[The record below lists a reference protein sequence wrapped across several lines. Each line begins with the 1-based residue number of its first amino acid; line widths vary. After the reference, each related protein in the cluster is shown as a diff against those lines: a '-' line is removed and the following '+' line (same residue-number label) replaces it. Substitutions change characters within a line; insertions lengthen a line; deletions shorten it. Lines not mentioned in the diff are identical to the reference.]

1 MRQSFSGRG
10 LLTAAL
16 VVAGLGA
23 PVWAQDANPDSLGDH
38 SLGDHSLGDLA
49 RQTRAQHTADPEK
62 TSKAQQLVD
71 EMQQEQEAADNAP
84 VGFKSYDAGD
94 YRLFV
99 PYPYSLEG
107 RENGGAVLLGSRLG
121 ITNTEVMAGAPIPIP
136 PNYSRID
143 IGNLARQMGQQ
154 HASTAYCSAMKLG
167 THDAYHCSLTGA
179 HLMGHQVAG
188 DLEIVV
194 ASNALIPIMCVS
206 PNDLQQCVS
215 YDQFGYH
222 TCGNRNPTWSQVQ
235 TAKDSIETRYRDEKT
250 TYQLCSQ
257 VIYPSIQLKE
267 DIVVHPPS
275 ISDSNPPKAGQA
287 PQQDTRVSS
296 SGIQGPSLAE
306 LARETRLASHGK
318 AQVKL
323 DNADGESLAPPGF
336 QSMPLQI
343 CQNPQHCTEASVMIP
358 EKAEIVSNINGQ
370 RVFKAALNGD
380 PVLLYAG
387 PADVNDPYRSMTD
400 HDWIRLRDL
409 ANSNGWSR
417 EKADAVSTQELTI
430 AGRPALMTRFRYQR
444 DQKAWWIG
452 ERALIDVRLSPYD
465 QRTSQFMVGCTA
477 PEERFADAESLCT
490 TLVNSLRLP

>member
-1 MRQSFSGRG
+1 MKHGISGRG

-16 VVAGLGA
+16 LVAGLGLH
-23 PVWAQDANPDSLGDH
+23 VWAQDGNPD

-49 RQTRAQHTADPEK
+49 RQTRSQYASDQQK

-71 EMQQEQEAADNAP
+71 EMQQEQEASDNAP
-84 VGFKSYDAGD
+84 VGFKSYDAGE

-121 ITNTEVMAGAPIPIP
+121 ITNTEVLAGAPLPIP
-136 PNYSRID
+136 PNLSRID

-154 HASTAYCSAMKLG
+154 YASTAYCSATKLG
-167 THDAYHCSLTGA
+167 THDAYHCSLSGA
-179 HLMGHQVAG
+179 RLMGRQVVG

-194 ASNALIPIMCVS
+194 ASNTLIPIMCVS
-206 PNDLQQCVS
+206 PDDLQQCVT

-222 TCGNRNPTWSQVQ
+222 TCGNRNPTWAQVQ
-235 TAKDSIETRYRDEKT
+235 KARDSIDTRYRDERT
-250 TYQLCSQ
+250 TNQLCSQ

-267 DIVVHPPS
+267 DIVVHPAS
-275 ISDSNPPKAGQA
+275 IGESKAPKPAAA
-287 PQQDTRVSS
+287 PRQDARVSA
-296 SGIQGPSLAE
+296 SGTQGPSLAE
-306 LARETRLASHGK
+306 LARETRLASHGQ

-323 DNADGESLAPPGF
+323 NNADGESFAPPGF

-358 EKAEIVSNINGQ
+358 EKAETVSNINGQ
-370 RVFKAALNGD
+370 HIFKTTMNGD
-380 PVLLYAG
+380 PVFLYAG

-400 HDWIRLRDL
+400 HDWLRMRDL

-430 AGRPALMTRFRYQR
+430 TGHQALMTRFRYQR

-452 ERALIDVRLSPYD
+452 ERALIEVRTSPYD
-465 QRTSQFMVGCTA
+465 TRTAQFMVGCTA

>member
-1 MRQSFSGRG
+1 MRQRFSGRG

-16 VVAGLGA
+16 AVAGLGVY
-23 PVWAQDANPDSLGDH
+23 VWAQDANPGSLGDV
-38 SLGDHSLGDLA
+38 A
-49 RQTRAQHTADPEK
+49 RQTRAQHTADQGQ

-71 EMQQEQEAADNAP
+71 EMQQEQEASDNAP
-84 VGFKSYDAGD
+84 VGFKSYDAGE

-121 ITNTEVMAGAPIPIP
+121 ITNTEVMAGTPIQIP

-143 IGNLARQMGQQ
+143 IANLARQMGQQ
-154 HASTAYCSAMKLG
+154 HASTAYCSAVKSGL
-167 THDAYHCSLTGA
+167 HDAYHCSLSGA
-179 HLMGHQVAG
+179 HLMGRQVVG

-206 PNDLQQCVS
+206 PDDLRQCVS
-215 YDQFGYH
+215 YDQYGYH
-222 TCGNRNPTWSQVQ
+222 TCNNRYPTWAQVQ
-235 TAKDSIETRYRDEKT
+235 RSRDSVETRYRDERT
-250 TYQLCSQ
+250 TDQLCSQ

-267 DIVVHPPS
+267 DIVVHPAS
-275 ISDSNPPKAGQA
+275 ISAGRTPKSAQ
-287 PQQDTRVSS
+287 PSQQETGGTTSVT
-296 SGIQGPSLAE
+296 QGPSLAE
-306 LARETRLASHGK
+306 LARETRLASHGQ

-336 QSMPLQI
+336 QSMPLKI
-343 CQNPQHCTEASVMIP
+343 CQNPQRCTEAAVVIP
-358 EKAEIVSNINGQ
+358 EKAEIVSNVNGQ
-370 RVFKAALNGD
+370 RVFKTMLNGD

-400 HDWIRLRDL
+400 HDWIRIRDL

-430 AGRPALMTRFRYQR
+430 AGRPTLMTRFRYQR
-444 DQKAWWIG
+444 DQKVWWIG
-452 ERALIDVRLSPYD
+452 ERALIDVRTSTYD
-465 QRTSQFMVGCTA
+465 PRISQFMLGCTA